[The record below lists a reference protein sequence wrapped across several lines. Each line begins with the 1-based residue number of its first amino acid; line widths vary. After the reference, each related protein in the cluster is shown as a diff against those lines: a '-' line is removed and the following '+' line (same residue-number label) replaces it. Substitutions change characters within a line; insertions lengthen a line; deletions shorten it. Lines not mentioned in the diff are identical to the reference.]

1 MPAPTALL
9 RRPEEVAE
17 VAANVPLPV
26 EGMGSDS
33 GLLRKSN
40 RLQIRMMNY
49 YLMRQM
55 LCHQR
60 SVLFRQRMEILRWP

>member
-33 GLLRKSN
+33 GLLKN
-40 RLQIRMMNY
+40 LTD
-49 YLMRQM
+49 
-55 LCHQR
+55 CR
-60 SVLFRQRMEILRWP
+60 SG